1 MMGSLSYKGYYATVE
16 FDADDA
22 ILTGRIAGI
31 NDVVGFHAE
40 DAAGLVAAFH
50 EAVDDYLATCDTVG
64 KSPEKAYSGRVMVRI
79 DPRVHARSAL
89 AAQLSGISLN
99 QFSEEA
105 MAALAEQRLARIA

>member
-1 MMGSLSYKGYYATVE
+1 MTGTLNYKGYHAAVA

-22 ILTGRIAGI
+22 LLTGRIAGI

-40 DAAGLVAAFH
+40 DAQGLVAAFR
-50 EAVDDYLATCDTVG
+50 EAVDDYLDTCATLG
-64 KSPEKAYSGRVMVRI
+64 KSPEKTYSGRVMVRI
-79 DPRVHARSAL
+79 DPKVHARSAL

-105 MAALAEQRLARIA
+105 LAALAEKRLTAAA